1 MWCLLVSV
9 LVVIATCSRKAQSD
23 VYHQPD
29 LNQIVN
35 KLQHFVRRKSINDV
49 FYLTQLAEY
58 LELFQ
63 YDRQDYGVCSILKNE
78 YTMAKE
84 RYMAEYVNRKWFCY
98 RSINVSLSE
107 NDPEVLYYAILVDDE
122 RDGNAVS
129 FPVVIDE

>member
-23 VYHQPD
+23 VYHKPD

-84 RYMAEYVNRKWFCY
+84 GYMAEYVNKKWFCY

-122 RDGNAVS
+122 RDGNTVS
-129 FPVVIDE
+129 FPVVID